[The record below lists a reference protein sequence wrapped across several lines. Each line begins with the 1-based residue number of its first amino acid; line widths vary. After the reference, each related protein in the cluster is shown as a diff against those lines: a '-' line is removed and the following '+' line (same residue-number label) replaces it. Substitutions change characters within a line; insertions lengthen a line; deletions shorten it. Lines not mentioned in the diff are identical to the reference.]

1 MRHKVL
7 KKIVGLFGYKLISK
21 KTIKNERILGKFNY
35 LKLPK
40 ILEYLVENKLV
51 NSLIQIGANDGNRF
65 DDLNLLI
72 KKYKIKS
79 TLVEPINENFEQ
91 LKKNYNNIQNINF
104 ENSAISVN
112 NELSYLYK
120 VKLEYLNKYG
130 EHIKGISSF
139 KKQHL
144 IDHGVKKLHITK
156 QKINSISIKE
166 LLNKYEIKDFD
177 LLFLDAEGYDGTIV
191 NDFLDNSLI
200 KPYIIFEFIH
210 IENEIFNQLVQKLN
224 KKNYKLF
231 NIYENIICIP
241 EEKNF
246 LFFNPVR
253 K

>member
-21 KTIKNERILGKFNY
+21 KTVKNERFLGNFNY
-35 LKLPK
+35 LNLPK
-40 ILEYLVENKLV
+40 ILEYLFENKLI
-51 NSLIQIGANDGNRF
+51 NSIIQIGANDGNRF

-79 TLVEPINENFEQ
+79 ILVEPISENFEQ
-91 LKKNYNNIQNINF
+91 LKKNYNNIQNIKF

-112 NELSYLYK
+112 NEISYLYK
-120 VKLEYLNKYG
+120 VKPEYLDRYG

-144 IDHGVKKLHITK
+144 IDHGVKKFHIEK

-166 LLNKYEIKDFD
+166 LLNKYEIKNFD

-200 KPYIIFEFIH
+200 NPYIIFEFIH
-210 IENEIFNQLVQKLN
+210 IDNKIFKKLIQKLN
-224 KKNYKLF
+224 EKNYKLF
-231 NIYENIICIP
+231 GIYENIICIP
-241 EEKNF
+241 EDKNF
-246 LFFNPVR
+246 LLFNPIR

>member
-21 KTIKNERILGKFNY
+21 KTVKNERFLGNFNY
-35 LKLPK
+35 LNLPK
-40 ILEYLVENKLV
+40 ILEYLFENKLI
-51 NSLIQIGANDGNRF
+51 NSIIQIGANDGNRF

-79 TLVEPINENFEQ
+79 ILVEPISENFEQ
-91 LKKNYNNIQNINF
+91 LKKNYNNIKNIKF

-112 NELSYLYK
+112 NEISYLYK
-120 VKLEYLNKYG
+120 VKPEYLDRYG

-144 IDHGVKKLHITK
+144 IDHGVKKFHIEK

-166 LLNKYEIKDFD
+166 LLNKYEIKNFD

-200 KPYIIFEFIH
+200 NPYIIFEFIH
-210 IENEIFNQLVQKLN
+210 IDNKIFKKLIQKLN
-224 KKNYKLF
+224 EKNYKLF
-231 NIYENIICIP
+231 SIYENIICIP
-241 EEKNF
+241 EDKNF
-246 LFFNPVR
+246 LLFNPIR

>member
-21 KTIKNERILGKFNY
+21 KTIKNERFLGNFNY
-35 LKLPK
+35 LNLPK
-40 ILEYLVENKLV
+40 ILEYLFENKLI
-51 NSLIQIGANDGNRF
+51 NSIIQIGANDGNRF
-65 DDLNLLI
+65 DDLNILI

-79 TLVEPINENFEQ
+79 ILVEPIEENFEQ
-91 LKKNYNNIQNINF
+91 LKKNYNNIQNIKF

-112 NELSYLYK
+112 NEISYLYK
-120 VKLEYLNKYG
+120 VKLGYLDRYG

-144 IDHGVKKLHITK
+144 IDHGVKKFHIEK

-166 LLNKYEIKDFD
+166 LLNKYEIKSFD

-210 IENEIFNQLVQKLN
+210 IDNKVFKQLIQKLN
-224 KKNYKLF
+224 EKNYRLF
-231 NIYENIICIP
+231 NIYENVICIP
-241 EEKNF
+241 EDKDF
-246 LFFNPVR
+246 LFLNPIR